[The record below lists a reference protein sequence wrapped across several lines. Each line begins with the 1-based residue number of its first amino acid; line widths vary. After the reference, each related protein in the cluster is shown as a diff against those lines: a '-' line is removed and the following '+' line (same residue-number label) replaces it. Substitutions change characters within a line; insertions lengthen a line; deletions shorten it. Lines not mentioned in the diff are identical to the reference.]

1 MTRAAGTT
9 RIKKWGAG
17 FAGVLLALLAWQIL
31 TTTKVLD
38 PVAVPKAT
46 TALSTLWT
54 SLGTSHLWAGV
65 GQTMQGTA
73 IGFGLGVVLGVGVGV
88 LIGLSDVAFRSTFL
102 TVEFLKTIPVIAV
115 LPLVVLLYGT
125 TLHMKVVLVTFGV
138 FFPMVIQTSY
148 GVRSVDPVV
157 ADTARA
163 FGLGPINRFFSV
175 TLPSAAPFI
184 ATGMRLSAAA
194 ALLLDVLA
202 EIVAGGSG
210 LGLQILQGQAGGD
223 IAYTY
228 ALIVLV
234 GIIGVIVVLTIT
246 AIERRVMHWHELY
259 RGGVAGT

>member
-1 MTRAAGTT
+1 MTRLAGTA
-9 RIKKWGAG
+9 RAKKWGAG
-17 FAGVLLALLAWQIL
+17 IAGVLIALAAWQVL
-31 TTTKVLD
+31 TKTKVLD
-38 PVAVPKAT
+38 PIAVPTAT
-46 TALSTLWT
+46 SALSTLWT
-54 SLGTSHLWAGV
+54 ALGTSHLWTGV

-73 IGFGLGVVLGVGVGV
+73 IGFGIGVVLGVGIGV
-88 LIGLSDVAFRSTFL
+88 LIGLSDVAYRSTFL
-102 TVEFLKTIPVIAV
+102 TIEFLKTIPVIAV
-115 LPLVVLLYGT
+115 LPLAVLLYGT
-125 TLHMKVVLVTFGV
+125 TLKMKVLLVTFGV

-157 ADTARA
+157 GDTAQA
-163 FGLGPINRFFSV
+163 FGVARFYRFFSV

-184 ATGMRLSAAA
+184 ATGMRIAAAA

-234 GIIGVIVVLTIT
+234 GIIGVILVLSIT
-246 AIERRVMHWHELY
+246 AIERRLMHWHELY
-259 RGGVAGT
+259 RHEGPST